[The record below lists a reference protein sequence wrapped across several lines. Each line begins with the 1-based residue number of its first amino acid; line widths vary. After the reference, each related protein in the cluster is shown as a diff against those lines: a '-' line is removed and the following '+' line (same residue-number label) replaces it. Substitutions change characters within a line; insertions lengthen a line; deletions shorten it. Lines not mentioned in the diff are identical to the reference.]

1 MSAYPN
7 TCSICLDDI
16 SLNEDKITTLECK
29 HPFHTKCVSQ
39 LRSNKCPS
47 CRTRFEN
54 ISPEILSQIHQ
65 RETSDIV
72 SRNTEN
78 LNLILNNFIGFS
90 PPGGM
95 LTTLGL
101 VFPPPNPPPLCP
113 LNDIAS
119 VVESVFPSVGQ
130 GLFILLNTQFNGVTL
145 NSILEDYIV
154 RHGQRPTAEGG

>member
-1 MSAYPN
+1 MSAYPH
-7 TCSICLDDI
+7 TCSICLEDI
-16 SLNEDKITTLECK
+16 SLNEDNITTLECK
-29 HPFHTKCVSQ
+29 HPFHTHCISH

-47 CRTRFEN
+47 CRRRFEN

-78 LNLILNNFIGFS
+78 LNLIFNNFIDSF
-90 PPGGM
+90 PPGGL

-101 VFPPPNPPPLCP
+101 VFPPPNPPSRCP

-154 RHGQRPTAEGG
+154 RHGQRTTAEGG